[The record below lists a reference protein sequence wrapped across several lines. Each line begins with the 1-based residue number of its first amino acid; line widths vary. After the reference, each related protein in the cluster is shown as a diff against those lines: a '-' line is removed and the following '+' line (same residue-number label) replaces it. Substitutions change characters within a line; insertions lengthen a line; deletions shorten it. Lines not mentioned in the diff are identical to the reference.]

1 MKSTSWLNYRNQWRA
16 ANFLS
21 FLFLSVSFTACLV
34 DPVAADEAPTDLE
47 DLSINELMQMEV
59 SSASRKTQ
67 TLSNTAAAAFVISQ
81 DDIRRSGVT
90 SLPEALRLAPGI
102 EVAQINASS
111 WAITARGFNGRY
123 ANKLLVLMDGRTI
136 YTPLF
141 SGVFWNL
148 QDTLLED
155 IERIEVIRGPGA
167 VMWGANAV
175 NGVIN
180 IITKKA
186 KDTQGNLL
194 AAGGGNQEQGF
205 AGYRHGGQIG
215 DDGSYRVYAK
225 TFEREAF
232 VDSTGQRQH
241 DDWRSV
247 QGGFRIDDRL
257 SSDHRYTI
265 QGDVYRKNIGSTV
278 TPQTVLPPF
287 NVAFNVD
294 DHADGANLLGRWEGT
309 FSDGSEFKLQGYYDR
324 VNFSAAALSDSQD
337 MLDID
342 FQHRLHPSAS
352 HDLMWGANYR
362 FIHSTTDNTSA
373 IAFTPNSLGYHNG
386 SVFVQDDITLI
397 DDTLRLTLGTKLEES
412 HFGNTQVQP
421 NARLL
426 WTPSDKHSIWASVS
440 RAARTPSRGEA
451 QANVGLGGVSLA
463 TGLPPPFKLIPV
475 QVMAAPN
482 PDLKAEK
489 VFAAEIGYRTQWTNT
504 FSTDVTAFNNI
515 YTDLIMFR
523 LGELDSSA
531 FPAMLTQPLVW
542 FNNSREVTTRG
553 IELSSDWQALDWMRF
568 TGNYSYLKIEMD
580 QDPLNPD
587 TAGLSPRHHGSLRWQ
602 MDLNQKTKL
611 DFTMRHVSKLDA
623 DRQSVPA
630 YTTFDARLAYEAYKG
645 VELSFVAQNLFSPR
659 HPEYRD
665 SSAVS
670 LPASSVE
677 VPRSIYGKIDWR
689 F

>member
-1 MKSTSWLNYRNQWRA
+1 MQRNCRFQWHVT
-16 ANFLS
+16 NSLGF
-21 FLFLSVSFTACLV
+21 FLFGIALGTGLLGE
-34 DPVAADEAPTDLE
+34 AAAEEAAPDIE
-47 DLSINELMQMEV
+47 NLSINELMQMEV
-59 SSASRKTQ
+59 SSASRKSQ
-67 TLSNTAAAAFVISQ
+67 TLSDTAAAAFVISQ
-81 DDIRRSGVT
+81 DDIRRSGAT
-90 SLPEALRLAPGI
+90 SIPDALRMAPGI
-102 EVAQINASS
+102 EVAQINASA

-186 KDTQGNLL
+186 KDTQGNLFV
-194 AAGGGNQEQGF
+194 AGGGNQEQGF

-232 VDSTGQRQH
+232 VDAAGQRLH

-247 QGGFRIDDRL
+247 QGGFRIDDRI

-287 NVAFNVD
+287 NTAFNVD
-294 DHADGANLLGRWEGT
+294 DHADGANVLARWEGN
-309 FSDGSEFKLQGYYDR
+309 FADGSEFMLQGYYDR

-352 HDLMWGANYR
+352 HDLMWGASYR
-362 FIHSTTDNTSA
+362 FIHSTTANTSA

-397 DDTLRLTLGTKLEES
+397 DNTLRLTLGTKLEES

-426 WTPSDKHSIWASVS
+426 WTPDDKHSIWASVS

-451 QANVGLGGVSLA
+451 QANVGLGAVSVA
-463 TGLPPPFKLIPV
+463 TGFPPPFDQIPV
-475 QVMAAPN
+475 QVLASPN
-482 PDLKAEK
+482 PNLKAEK
-489 VFAAEIGYRTQWTNT
+489 VFAAEIGYRTQWTDT
-504 FSTDVTAFNNI
+504 FSTDITAFSNH

-523 LGELDSSA
+523 LGA
-531 FPAMLTQPLVW
+531 FDPVTFTQPLVW

-553 IELSSDWQALDWMRF
+553 IEFSSEWQALDWMRF
-568 TGNYSYLKIEMD
+568 TGNYSHLKIEMP
-580 QDPLNPD
+580 QDSINPD

-602 MDLNQKTKL
+602 MDLNKQTKL
-611 DFTMRHVSKLDA
+611 DFTLRHVSKLEA
-623 DRQSVPA
+623 SRQPVPA
-630 YTTFDARLAYEAYKG
+630 YTTFDARLAYQPYSG
-645 VELSFVAQNLFSPR
+645 IELSFVAQNLFSPR

-677 VPRSIYGKIDWR
+677 IPRSIYGKIDWR